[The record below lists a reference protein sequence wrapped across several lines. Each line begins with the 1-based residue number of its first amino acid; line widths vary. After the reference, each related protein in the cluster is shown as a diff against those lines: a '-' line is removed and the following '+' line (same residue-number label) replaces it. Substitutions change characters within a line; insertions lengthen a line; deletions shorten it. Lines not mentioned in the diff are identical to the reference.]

1 MSDQFFG
8 IEQQQ
13 KQEQT
18 LTPQQRQSL
27 EVLAAP
33 LMELQARLNQ
43 EAQLHPMLE
52 VEGPALEYSVGDPLS
67 NAIAAEDRAAAADMD
82 PEDREMEELS
92 AGMDGWLDALPLSD
106 SDSGEAQDRSRRRD
120 FALNSLTV

>member
-43 EAQLHPMLE
+43 EAQLNPMLE
-52 VEGPALEYSVGDPLS
+52 VEGPALE
-67 NAIAAEDRAAAADMD
+67 
-82 PEDREMEELS
+82 
-92 AGMDGWLDALPLSD
+92 
-106 SDSGEAQDRSRRRD
+106 
-120 FALNSLTV
+120 